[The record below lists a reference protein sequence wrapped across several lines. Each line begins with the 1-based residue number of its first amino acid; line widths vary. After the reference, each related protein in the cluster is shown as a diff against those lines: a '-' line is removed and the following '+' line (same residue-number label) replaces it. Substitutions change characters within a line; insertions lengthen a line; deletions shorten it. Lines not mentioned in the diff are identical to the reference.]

1 MRISDW
7 SSDVCS
13 SDLRVGALAK
23 GLVQPRIEATR
34 AVVEER
40 DTLGGAVIRRRAGR
54 KRRGLA
60 AIEAVIE
67 PARQLAKPVVVGGA
81 EQAARP
87 LRSEEHTSELQ
98 SLMSTSYAVFCLKK
112 KNTTK
117 QHNKNRHYIITTTQT
132 TK

>member
-1 MRISDW
+1 MCRENVPGDNVKIGEKAVGGSRVIDGLAIGAFV
-7 SSDVCS
+7 D
-13 SDLRVGALAK
+13 RVGALAK

-67 PARQLAKPVVVGGA
+67 
-81 EQAARP
+81 
-87 LRSEEHTSELQ
+87 RSEEHTSELQ
-98 SLMSTSYAVFCLKK
+98 SLMRNSYAVLCLKK
-112 KNTTK
+112 KK
-117 QHNKNRHYIITTTQT
+117 
-132 TK
+132 

>member
-23 GLVQPRIEATR
+23 GLVQPRVEATR

-40 DTLGGAVIRRRAGR
+40 DTLGGAVIRRPAGR

-60 AIEAVIE
+60 AIEYVIAPAPQLTQPVAVC
-67 PARQLAKPVVVGGA
+67 GA
-81 EQAARP
+81 EQAAPP
-87 LRSEEHTSELQ
+87 LQCPCHTEATPAPQIGTAACGENRCPL
-98 SLMSTSYAVFCLKK
+98 STNSAAHV
-112 KNTTK
+112 
-117 QHNKNRHYIITTTQT
+117 
-132 TK
+132 

>member
-13 SDLRVGALAK
+13 SDLGVARVLDGQVGVLELGNFLLQHVFDLAAAQQAELVGSEQVLGHHAENGGKAVGGTRVLDGLAIGAFVDRVGALAK

-54 KRRGLA
+54 KRRG
-60 AIEAVIE
+60 E
-67 PARQLAKPVVVGGA
+67 RK
-81 EQAARP
+81 
-87 LRSEEHTSELQ
+87 
-98 SLMSTSYAVFCLKK
+98 STRL
-112 KNTTK
+112 
-117 QHNKNRHYIITTTQT
+117 
-132 TK
+132 